1 MSLASLVAR
10 LAAGE
15 TPAEIMAAKTVTS
28 VTSRNVT
35 DVTPKPAPALDV
47 TSVTAVTP
55 ENHRAVADADT
66 VAEIMASVDERGR
79 SGGLDTSD
87 TSRYVAPV
95 SAKPAPVLTCTADT
109 CDTSQNTKAVADADT
124 PLTKADAD
132 TVTVTPLTRALT
144 RTLTRTEALDLRAW
158 LRLIGETNPATIT
171 DVLAVCERFPDTRAY
186 CLNAARTTEVRQ
198 MIAARAAMDR
208 EQDRE
213 QDAKIKRTEAER
225 VAKLAE
231 DFYNHLFGPGQAT
244 GCCYG
249 RTNRYCDEGKRLRD
263 TYYEAA
269 RHTGRLA

>member
-47 TSVTAVTP
+47 TSVTSVTP

-79 SGGLDTSD
+79 SVGL
-87 TSRYVAPV
+87 
-95 SAKPAPVLTCTADT
+95 
-109 CDTSQNTKAVADADT
+109 DT
-124 PLTKADAD
+124 PLTKAEAD
-132 TVTVTPLTRALT
+132 TVTVTPLTRA
-144 RTLTRTEALDLRAW
+144 LTRTEALDLRAW
-158 LRLIGETNPATIT
+158 LRLIGETNPVTIT

-198 MIAARAAMDR
+198 MVAARAAMDR

>member
-28 VTSRNVT
+28 VPSRNVT

-47 TSVTAVTP
+47 TPVTPVTP

-66 VAEIMASVDERGR
+66 V
-79 SGGLDTSD
+79 
-87 TSRYVAPV
+87 
-95 SAKPAPVLTCTADT
+95 
-109 CDTSQNTKAVADADT
+109 
-124 PLTKADAD
+124 
-132 TVTVTPLTRALT
+132 TVTPLTRA
-144 RTLTRTEALDLRAW
+144 LTRTEALDLRAW

-186 CLNAARTTEVRQ
+186 CLNAARTTDVRQ
-198 MIAARAAMDR
+198 LIAARAAMDR